1 MSGTAANHG
10 EGGAAD
16 TNRMVIAIT
25 DFDLEAVHRSTA
37 NTSEWKPS
45 FHELLIMIVLS
56 LISLMVA
63 LDACIIV
70 TSLSAIVTDLGGDT
84 TQGFWIGTSYLLSNA
99 VTMPFIAAIS
109 DIFGRPICLV
119 VALAFFTIGTLL
131 CCLAHDIGRMLVG
144 RSLQGVGGGGIIVLS
159 LVVFTDIVPLRFR
172 PKWYGTVLGS
182 WALGNCLGPVL
193 GGLIV
198 EHTTWRWVFYIMFPF
213 CAFGLVSIPLLLTL
227 KPRTETMREK
237 LARVDW
243 AGGMIFLSSATLFL
257 IAISWGGESLFATEP
272 FLRKSLF
279 WRSSSTATYFCG
291 MVQGLVMYGQL
302 YYVPSYF
309 LAVKGYSPVHTGLAL
324 FPVMSTLVPSSVI
337 AGNLVTRTNNY
348 RYAICI
354 GWLMAA
360 IGSGLMIMF
369 DMNTSIAQWAIPLVV
384 LGLGHGAILNAQNFA
399 TQAMCQSG
407 EEGAAAAMYGFMRQF
422 GMALGVGVGGSTFQ
436 NVMALKLSWEGLPE
450 DIAKNS
456 EAYVNRLW
464 ALLDQVLRTQ
474 IIKAYVFGFKG
485 VFSVYFGIAT
495 VALLVSLVGIKQFD
509 MNKAVVTDHRLH
521 QSRLTNMLDASSQRT
536 SVMNLVPRSKDTD
549 PTLAPGRA
557 TR

>member
-1 MSGTAANHG
+1 
-10 EGGAAD
+10 
-16 TNRMVIAIT
+16 
-25 DFDLEAVHRSTA
+25 
-37 NTSEWKPS
+37 
-45 FHELLIMIVLS
+45 
-56 LISLMVA
+56 
-63 LDACIIV
+63 
-70 TSLSAIVTDLGGDT
+70 
-84 TQGFWIGTSYLLSNA
+84 LSN
-99 VTMPFIAAIS
+99 TYS
-109 DIFGRPICLV
+109 
-119 VALAFFTIGTLL
+119 
-131 CCLAHDIGRMLVG
+131 
-144 RSLQGVGGGGIIVLS
+144 S
-159 LVVFTDIVPLRFR
+159 
-172 PKWYGTVLGS
+172 LGS

-198 EHTTWRWVFYIMFPF
+198 EHTTWRWIFYIMFPF

-243 AGGMIFLSSATLFL
+243 TGGMIFLSSATLFL
-257 IAISWGGESLFATEP
+257 IAISWGGAQYSWKDKATLIPLCLGVAGLGLTYIWESLFATEP
-272 FLRKSLF
+272 FLRRSLF
-279 WRSSSTATYFCG
+279 WRPSSIATYFCG

-302 YYVPSYF
+302 YYVPFYF

-324 FPVMSTLVPSSVI
+324 FPVMFTLVPSSVI

-348 RYAICI
+348 RYAIWI

-399 TQAMCQSG
+399 TQAMCQPG

-422 GMALGVGVGGSTFQ
+422 GMALGVGVGGSAFQ

-456 EAYVNRLW
+456 EAYVDRLW
-464 ALLDQVLRTQ
+464 ALPDQVLRTQ

-549 PTLAPGRA
+549 PTLASGRA
-557 TR
+557 TG